1 MSAPSGVLHFDG
13 LFVCLCKCLWNL
25 GKLLLDS
32 DAWIASLSLLWMYGG
47 RLLCLLLTLTCI
59 LPFPEVHTF
68 KLTHDVIARDTGSW
82 QDCYYPTQREL
93 NALQFIGG
101 KQVID
106 RQPFR
111 FMPIEEIESQY
122 YKIILT

>member
-1 MSAPSGVLHFDG
+1 MRAQGVVPFDG
-13 LFVCLCKCLWNL
+13 PLVSLCKYVWFHAKCLANPE
-25 GKLLLDS
+25 
-32 DAWIASLSLLWMYGG
+32 AWIALLSLLWMYWG

-82 QDCYYPTQREL
+82 QDCYYPTRREL
-93 NALQFIGG
+93 DALRFIGG
-101 KQVID
+101 KQVVD

-111 FMPIEEIESQY
+111 FMPIEEIEAQY